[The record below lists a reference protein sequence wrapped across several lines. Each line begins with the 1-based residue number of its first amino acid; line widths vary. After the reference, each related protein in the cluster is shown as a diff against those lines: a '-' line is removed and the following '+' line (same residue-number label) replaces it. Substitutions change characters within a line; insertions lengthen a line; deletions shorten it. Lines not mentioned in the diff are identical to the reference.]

1 MTHDKF
7 CYYSDG
13 GDTYLSIACSCKWL
27 SQVRQDEREQV
38 AQRIEALNWD
48 FTAKQV
54 VYPSVAMPL
63 VRDRCAEIAR
73 SQNDPSNN

>member
-7 CYYSDG
+7 CENQGNYN
-13 GDTYLSIACSCKWL
+13 LSLTPCICNWL
-27 SQVRQDEREQV
+27 LAVRQDEREQV